1 MAVYDDLTVFRR
13 VNNESLLDSKVDIDD
28 DEWLVNSLLTK
39 SEELEYP
46 DNINRFWS
54 IVETKFTDTSLGGN
68 ICINPYPQFTRY
80 ADIRLQGRRFDRN
93 EVTVNNL
100 TGNYGMGRYYGEAI
114 DDNAVNVY
122 MTFGVPRFNSLL
134 DFMLSSVDYKQ
145 AIIAST
151 GRNPVA
157 YNIGKLWGSI
167 AIFVAFPVIT
177 SIIWGAQLLK
187 KVLLGPG
194 RFTYYYMEEAMPSYW
209 ATVNSLV
216 TMFAVELGMVNPTM
230 LENQSD
236 PKKIGT
242 PVELN
247 KDDLDFIHKYIPD
260 IVTENNYIDI
270 FSVVTKAQRMYNK
283 QIVEEYRLYK
293 QGANTEG
300 ELLGKIING
309 PLRKKVPE
317 QTNWKAW
324 AKLIDFMG
332 LYGSDTDTV
341 TKNPNQQ
348 SNKNKNTSN
357 KKVSMDE
364 KGRYNLS
371 KRKVDDQSWLKKAI
385 EYSMATMSDGA
396 RFLIF
401 RVDNP
406 GTVSESFHNETKDIP
421 LEEALKSISN
431 KVKGITFSMGGGN
444 IAGETDKI
452 IGYAKDVI
460 AGALDGLTFGL
471 SNVLTFLTGNANLH
485 LPKMWADSSA
495 SLPTYNFRTRLVAPY
510 GNPLS
515 QLFNIYIPLAT
526 LLAAALPRSTGPSSY
541 AAPFL
546 CSAFV
551 RGRQH
556 IKLGMITELSITRGV
571 SNLPFNK
578 QARPMA
584 IDVSFTIT
592 DLEKI
597 MSVPTQSSLLSPATL
612 SMNEDDPLI
621 RYIGGLTGRSIYNSI
636 YKSNKIKLRL
646 SRLMQEMDKFL
657 SPAYWGATVGDSLQD
672 VAAVIAPNKGV
683 NYRDLFR

>member
-1 MAVYDDLTVFRR
+1 MAIYDDLTVFRR
-13 VNNESLLDSKVDIDD
+13 VNNESLLDSKIDLED
-28 DEWLVNSLLTK
+28 DQWLVNSLLTR

-114 DDNAVNVY
+114 DDNSVNVY
-122 MTFGVPRFNSLL
+122 MSFGVPRFNSLL
-134 DFMLSSVDYKQ
+134 DFMLTSVDYKQ
-145 AIIAST
+145 SIIAST
-151 GRNPVA
+151 GRNPIA
-157 YNIGKLWGSI
+157 YNVGNLWGSI
-167 AIFVAFPVIT
+167 AIFVAFPIIT

-187 KVLLGPG
+187 KILIGPG

-216 TMFAVELGMVNPTM
+216 TMFAVELGIVSPNL
-230 LENQSD
+230 LEDQSD
-236 PKKIGT
+236 TKKIGT
-242 PVELN
+242 PVTLDKN
-247 KDDLDFIHKYIPD
+247 DLDFIHKYIPD
-260 IVTENNYIDI
+260 IVTEDNYIDI
-270 FSVVTKAQRMYNK
+270 FAVITKAQRMYNK

-293 QGANTEG
+293 QGASTELD
-300 ELLGKIING
+300 LLGKIVNG
-309 PLRKKVPE
+309 PLNKKTPE
-317 QTNWKAW
+317 TTEWKKW

-332 LYGSDTDTV
+332 LYGSESDMKNNNENKTT
-341 TKNPNQQ
+341 NPN
-348 SNKNKNTSN
+348 NNPTPTKI
-357 KKVSMDE
+357 SMDE
-364 KGRYNLS
+364 KGRYDIP
-371 KRKVDDQSWLKKAI
+371 KRKVDEQSWLKKAV

-396 RFLIF
+396 KFLIF

-431 KVKGITFSMGGGN
+431 KVKNITFSLGGGN

-452 IGYAKDVI
+452 LGYAQDVI

-471 SNVLTFLTGNANLH
+471 SNVLTFLTGNANIH
-485 LPKMWADSSA
+485 LPKMWADSTA
-495 SLPTYNFRTRLVAPY
+495 SLPTYTFKTRLVAPY

-515 QLFNIYIPLAT
+515 QLFNIYIPLAA

-546 CSAFV
+546 CSAYV

-556 IKLGMITELSITRGV
+556 IKLGLITELSITRGV

-578 QARPMA
+578 QGRPMA
-584 IDVSFTIT
+584 VDVSFTIT

-597 MSVPTQSSLLSPATL
+597 IAVPTQSSLLSPATL
-612 SMNEDDPLI
+612 EMNEDDPLV
-621 RYIGGLTGRSIYNSI
+621 RYIASLTGRSLYNSV
-636 YKSNKIKLRL
+636 YVSNKIKLRL
-646 SRLMQEMDKFL
+646 SRLIQDMDKFL
-657 SPAYWGATVGDSLQD
+657 SPAYWGVTVGNELQD
-672 VAAVIAPNKGV
+672 LAAAIAPNKGV
-683 NYRDLFR
+683 NYKDLFR